1 MSNRHLLNEAG
12 VIFFAKNFETDLK
25 FDLSHWV

>member
-12 VIFFAKNFETDLK
+12 VIFLQKNFEIDLK